1 MRVKLKDVY
10 FGWYMVLAGSI
21 IAMWGYGSWFYG
33 MSALFVPLVAEYGW
47 TRAQL
52 SFAFSMR
59 SIEGGLEGP
68 LGGWLIDKYGERKI
82 TIVSTVIAA
91 LGLFLVLFV
100 QDIFQFTIVW
110 GFVVSLGFNLG
121 LYDTVN
127 SAIAKWFVKRRGF
140 ALSIITVGGGLGAP
154 VVVPLMAWL
163 IVNWGWRSALI
174 FVATATLVICL
185 PLAWFFLRDKP
196 PEHYGL
202 QPDGGAP
209 VKQGIEKLTFAEYNF
224 TTGEAM
230 RTKSFWMLLVSF
242 MLDGGILT
250 MVTMHQ
256 MPYLQD
262 MGIDPIAAAGIL
274 GLMATMSLPGRVVF
288 AWIGDRWGDR
298 LSIILGYVL
307 KTMGL
312 IVFIIARDIPML
324 ILFVVL
330 FGTGYGGVMPTKNS
344 IRAAYFGRKSFAT
357 ITGWTNFFSAISGV
371 AYPIFAGWSY
381 DVSGSYIFSF
391 SVVTVLQAVAI
402 VFMVFATRPN
412 PPKGVNIASEAA
424 TT

>member
-1 MRVKLKDVY
+1 
-10 FGWYMVLAGSI
+10 
-21 IAMWGYGSWFYG
+21 
-33 MSALFVPLVAEYGW
+33 
-47 TRAQL
+47 
-52 SFAFSMR
+52 
-59 SIEGGLEGP
+59 
-68 LGGWLIDKYGERKI
+68 
-82 TIVSTVIAA
+82 
-91 LGLFLVLFV
+91 
-100 QDIFQFTIVW
+100 
-110 GFVVSLGFNLG
+110 
-121 LYDTVN
+121 
-127 SAIAKWFVKRRGF
+127 
-140 ALSIITVGGGLGAP
+140 
-154 VVVPLMAWL
+154 MAWL

-209 VKQGIEKLTFAEYNF
+209 IKQGIEKLTFAEYNF
-224 TTGEAM
+224 TPVEAM

-288 AWIGDRWGDR
+288 AWVGDRWGDR

-330 FGTGYGGVMPTKNS
+330 FGTGYGGVMPTKSS

-391 SVVTVLQAVAI
+391 SVITVFQAVAI

-412 PPKGVNIASEAA
+412 PPKGVNMASEVA